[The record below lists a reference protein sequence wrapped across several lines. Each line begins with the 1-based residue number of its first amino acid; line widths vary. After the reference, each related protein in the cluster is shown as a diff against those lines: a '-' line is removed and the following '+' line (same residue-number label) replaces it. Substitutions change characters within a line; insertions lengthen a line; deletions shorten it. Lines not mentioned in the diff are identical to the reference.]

1 MKDEEKKTAERF
13 NIEDDA
19 FYNMFH
25 VGSATECTGLMPSE
39 PLSVEEAKRL
49 AQYIRLSPL
58 MMRLA
63 KIDHVIS
70 GAQHEPVLSEGA
82 HEIPVARA
90 EQRELVY

>member
-39 PLSVEEAKRL
+39 PLSVEEANTY
-49 AQYIRLSPL
+49 AFPC
-58 MMRLA
+58 
-63 KIDHVIS
+63 
-70 GAQHEPVLSEGA
+70 
-82 HEIPVARA
+82 
-90 EQRELVY
+90 

>member
-1 MKDEEKKTAERF
+1 MRDLLRTGEKKTAERF

-49 AQYIRLSPL
+49 A
-58 MMRLA
+58 
-63 KIDHVIS
+63 D
-70 GAQHEPVLSEGA
+70 
-82 HEIPVARA
+82 
-90 EQRELVY
+90 

>member
-1 MKDEEKKTAERF
+1 MKDEEKKTAERC

-49 AQYIRLSPL
+49 ADLYSIHTPFP
-58 MMRLA
+58 A
-63 KIDHVIS
+63 DDE
-70 GAQHEPVLSEGA
+70 ASED
-82 HEIPVARA
+82 
-90 EQRELVY
+90 